1 MLKQLLQGFTP
12 RIAGASARERLI
24 ASFGA
29 FIGIAATG
37 VICGW
42 VGGMAP
48 PAPLLVA
55 PMGASAVLLFAVPS
69 SPLAQPWSIVG
80 GNTLSAL
87 AGIAAIHLIPQ
98 PVLAAAV
105 AVASAIALM
114 SALRC
119 LHPPGGAVALLVA
132 LMGPSSAA
140 ASVGFALLPV
150 GLNSLVIM
158 LVGLVFHRFSG
169 HQYPHVQ
176 IRIPANT
183 HGTADLPSRLRYG
196 LSDGDIETAVRES
209 GETFDIGQAD
219 LARLIRRAERAALE
233 RTRTVPRCAEI
244 MSRDVVTISPG
255 ATPLEARRLLIERG
269 LRMLPVV
276 GEDNQVLGAVGLRN
290 LDPPAERVADI
301 MSAAAVA
308 APGDSILGLVEL
320 LTDGPTHAVVIV
332 EPGGRLAGLVTQTDL
347 VAALAQLAVFEVTK
361 DGKPA
366 H

>member
-1 MLKQLLQGFTP
+1 M
-12 RIAGASARERLI
+12 
-24 ASFGA
+24 
-29 FIGIAATG
+29 
-37 VICGW
+37 
-42 VGGMAP
+42 
-48 PAPLLVA
+48 
-55 PMGASAVLLFAVPS
+55 
-69 SPLAQPWSIVG
+69 
-80 GNTLSAL
+80 
-87 AGIAAIHLIPQ
+87 
-98 PVLAAAV
+98 AAAV